1 MDLCFELA
9 TQIMSRL
16 GGAVSTADEV
26 HGFNYFD
33 DRDLIG
39 FVDGTENP
47 VDQAAIDAT
56 IIGEED
62 AAFAGGSYVIVQ
74 KYLHDLNAGTRCPS
88 SSRRRSS
95 AEPSCPTSNWTMP

>member
-9 TQIMSRL
+9 TQIMARL
-16 GGAVSTADEV
+16 NGAVSVVDEV

-62 AAFAGGSYVIVQ
+62 AAV
-74 KYLHDLNAGTRCPS
+74 
-88 SSRRRSS
+88 RRRQLCHRPEIPPRPDPLEY
-95 AEPSCPTSNWTMP
+95 APRRGTGKNHRTQETL